1 MEVPRV
7 LAFQHGEVGHDLKP
21 DSQDLLIPA
30 QCVRSDGDLFTLL
43 DEGDVHYCGH
53 IGEAPLLGQSV
64 HRRRSNGARPRKCQ
78 LQVVL
83 QVRN

>member
-30 QCVRSDGDLFTLL
+30 QRIRSDGDLFTLL
-43 DEGDVHYCGH
+43 YEGNVYDGGH
-53 IGEAPLLGQSV
+53 AVRLYSAFAGCV
-64 HRRRSNGARPRKCQ
+64 NFHRHRFPKGDSPCYLPRP
-78 LQVVL
+78 
-83 QVRN
+83 